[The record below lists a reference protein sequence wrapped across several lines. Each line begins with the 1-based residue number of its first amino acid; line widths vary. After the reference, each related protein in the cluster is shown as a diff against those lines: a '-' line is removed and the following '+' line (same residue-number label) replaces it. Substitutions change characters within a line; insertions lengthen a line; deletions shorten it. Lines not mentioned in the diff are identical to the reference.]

1 MTTQVDPRLPR
12 ILDDVW
18 DPPPRPKRLRI
29 VVGTSAGVL
38 VIASI
43 IVATIS
49 SAMRDPDPPPGPV
62 AAPAP
67 AKNSL
72 WYPDELRD
80 APGPLSTFRNSARTA
95 APSTPRPRAAID
107 DRPRPKPVVRRPAP
121 PPPPPPPGYLSV
133 NSMPW
138 AVLSVDG
145 RVVGNTPQRAIPVSA
160 GRHQMVL
167 ARDGFETHR
176 TWIAVQ
182 PRDTVRITGIVLK
195 RIGP

>member
-29 VVGTSAGVL
+29 VVGASAGVL
-38 VIASI
+38 VIASM

-49 SAMRDPDPPPGPV
+49 SALREPDPLPPPAGPV

-67 AKNSL
+67 ARSSL

-80 APGPLSTFRNSARTA
+80 APGPLSTFRKPAPTS
-95 APSTPRPRAAID
+95 APSTPRPRAA
-107 DRPRPKPVVRRPAP
+107 PVVRRPTPLP
-121 PPPPPPPGYLSV
+121 PLASGYLAI

-145 RVVGNTPQRAIPVSA
+145 RVVGNTPQRGIPVSA
-160 GRHQMVL
+160 GRHLMVL

-176 TWIAVQ
+176 TWITVQ
-182 PRDTVRITGIVLK
+182 PRDTVRITGIVLQ

>member
-29 VVGTSAGVL
+29 VAGASAGVL

-49 SAMRDPDPPPGPV
+49 AALREPDPPPGPV
-62 AAPAP
+62 ATPAP
-67 AKNSL
+67 ASNSL

-80 APGPLSTFRNSARTA
+80 APGPLSTFRNSAPTN
-95 APSTPRPRAAID
+95 RPRAAIA

-121 PPPPPPPGYLSV
+121 PPPPPPPSGPGYLSI

-138 AVLSVDG
+138 AVLLVDG
-145 RVVGNTPQRAIPVSA
+145 RVVGNTPQRGIAVSA
-160 GRHQMVL
+160 GRHLMVL

-176 TWIAVQ
+176 TWITVQ
-182 PRDTVRITGIVLK
+182 PRDTVRITGIVLQ

>member
-29 VVGTSAGVL
+29 VVGASAGVL
-38 VIASI
+38 VIASM

-49 SAMRDPDPPPGPV
+49 SALREPDAAPLPPAGPV

-67 AKNSL
+67 PRSSL

-80 APGPLSTFRNSARTA
+80 APGPLSTFRKPAPTS
-95 APSTPRPRAAID
+95 APSTPRPRAA
-107 DRPRPKPVVRRPAP
+107 PVVRRPTP
-121 PPPPPPPGYLSV
+121 PPPLASGYLAI

-145 RVVGNTPQRAIPVSA
+145 RVVGNTPQRGIPVSA
-160 GRHQMVL
+160 GRHLMVL

-176 TWIAVQ
+176 TWITVQ
-182 PRDTVRITGIVLK
+182 PRDTVRITGIVLQ

>member
-29 VVGTSAGVL
+29 VVGASAGVL
-38 VIASI
+38 VIASM

-49 SAMRDPDPPPGPV
+49 SALREPDPPAPPAGPV

-67 AKNSL
+67 ARSSL

-80 APGPLSTFRNSARTA
+80 APGPLSTFRKPAPTS
-95 APSTPRPRAAID
+95 APSTPRPRAA
-107 DRPRPKPVVRRPAP
+107 PVVRRPTP
-121 PPPPPPPGYLSV
+121 PPPLASGYLAI

-145 RVVGNTPQRAIPVSA
+145 RVVGNTPQRGIPVSA
-160 GRHQMVL
+160 GRHLMVL

-176 TWIAVQ
+176 TWITVQ
-182 PRDTVRITGIVLK
+182 PRDTVRITGIVLQ

>member
-29 VVGTSAGVL
+29 VVGASAGVL
-38 VIASI
+38 VIASM

-49 SAMRDPDPPPGPV
+49 SALREPDPPPPPAGPV

-67 AKNSL
+67 ARSSL

-80 APGPLSTFRNSARTA
+80 APGPLSTFRKPAPTS
-95 APSTPRPRAAID
+95 APSTPRPRAA
-107 DRPRPKPVVRRPAP
+107 PVVRRPTP
-121 PPPPPPPGYLSV
+121 PPPLASGYLAI

-145 RVVGNTPQRAIPVSA
+145 RVVGNTPQRGIPVSA
-160 GRHQMVL
+160 GRHLMVL

-176 TWIAVQ
+176 TWITVQ
-182 PRDTVRITGIVLK
+182 PRDTVRITGIVLQ